1 MFPCNNPFPKGF
13 TLNSESSTPFTK
25 SLVKNGQTFNTQAS
39 PQHTQAL
46 SLSLSLLSY
55 PCKLLINLPNTNLC
69 QEPLLLKGKSLWIFP
84 ALNLPFFV

>member
-46 SLSLSLLSY
+46 SLSLSLS
-55 PCKLLINLPNTNLC
+55 
-69 QEPLLLKGKSLWIFP
+69 PLLSMQIINQFTKYEFMSRAP
-84 ALNLPFFV
+84 PP

>member
-1 MFPCNNPFPKGF
+1 MFPCNNLFPKGF

-46 SLSLSLLSY
+46 SLSLSLS
-55 PCKLLINLPNTNLC
+55 
-69 QEPLLLKGKSLWIFP
+69 PLLSIQIINQFTKYEFMSRAP
-84 ALNLPFFV
+84 PP